1 VCGRWHGIGHR
12 HRSAPGQVSIHADL
26 RSDLEL
32 ALELADAA
40 DVLTTSRFRAHDL
53 HVEQKPDLTPVSEA
67 DRAVEDA
74 IRSRLAQD
82 RPDDAVLGEEQG
94 ASGEGPRRWIVDP
107 IDGTMSYVRGVPAW
121 ATLLA
126 LEVDGEMA
134 VGVVS
139 APALGRRWWAARGG
153 GAFADGDPIR
163 VSDVRRIEDAHVCA
177 PNERYFESGNRPR
190 RPELAAGWRSIA
202 RSAWRP
208 VGFADFWGHML
219 VAEGAVDVMI
229 EPILSLWDVAALR
242 PIVEEAGGRIS
253 DLSGHG
259 WADDQPC
266 ITTNGHLHD
275 DVLAAFAAPAEGAS

>member
-1 VCGRWHGIGHR
+1 VRRRRHGLRHGHR
-12 HRSAPGQVSIHADL
+12 SSSGQVSLHADL
-26 RSDLEL
+26 SSDLAL
-32 ALELADAA
+32 ALELADDA
-40 DVLTTSRFRAHDL
+40 DAITQARFRAHDL

-74 IRSRLAQD
+74 IRSRLARE
-82 RPDDAVLGEEQG
+82 RPGDAILGEEQG
-94 ASGEGPRRWIVDP
+94 ATGEGPRRWIVDP

-126 LEVDGEMA
+126 LEIDGQMD

-139 APALGRRWWAARGG
+139 APALGRRWWAARGS

-163 VSDVRRIEDAHVCA
+163 VSEVQRIEDAHVCA

-190 RPELAAGWRSIA
+190 QPGMAEGWRQIT
-202 RSAWRP
+202 RRAWRP

-219 VAEGAVDVMI
+219 VAEGAADVMV

-242 PIVEEAGGRIS
+242 PIVEEAGGRVS
-253 DLSGHG
+253 DLTGDG
-259 WADDQPC
+259 WADDAPC
-266 ITTNGHLHD
+266 VTTNGLLHD
-275 DVLAAFAAPAEGAS
+275 EVLAVLRGEGS